1 MEIRCYF
8 PRRAFLSRFCFPALS
23 ALALAAGWTP
33 GLRAD
38 DAAGAKP
45 GKSTVVWISM
55 DGMRG
60 DYLDRPPL
68 PFFARL
74 MKEGAYSR
82 KFHPVFPPI
91 TFPSHCAEATGV
103 AVDRHGITGN
113 SFYDTGTRMTY
124 RYPGDAALLQAEPIW
139 LTAERQGVRTLVY
152 DWPLSQAEDG
162 PVRADFFNEKF
173 ENGPTDAQRMD
184 HLLDTWRA
192 DKAGPPRLL
201 MGYVE
206 DADVAGHKY
215 GPDAPEL
222 TAAVQGVDRTLGVFF
237 ERALAQWKETAG
249 PSDRFYLLLSTDHGM
264 SPVTKAVNLEKLLG
278 LPRGQ
283 KEIMVSTV
291 GNMGNVFLDQIAEG
305 PAREE
310 RLAGFLEK
318 LKAYPFIRAYRKA
331 ELPAAWAYAHPT
343 RTGDLVVVLPRG
355 YTMSSQA
362 TQPVMDIA
370 QAGGGP
376 LGMHGYPVEDDPE
389 MYGALLVWRYPQPF
403 GGKDLGEVNWNQYH
417 PTVAKWLGIQPADGA
432 KGAPLA
438 LPGE

>member
-1 MEIRCYF
+1 MEIGRLKLRWLC
-8 PRRAFLSRFCFPALS
+8 RAFLAVA
-23 ALALAAGWTP
+23 ALASAGSPAAQASNP
-33 GLRAD
+33 
-38 DAAGAKP
+38 AGVGG
-45 GKSTVVWISM
+45 GKNTVVWVSM

-60 DYLDRPPL
+60 DYLDRAGL

-74 MKEGAYSR
+74 MTEGAYSR
-82 KFHPVFPPI
+82 RLHPVFPPI

-103 AVDRHGITGN
+103 TVDHHGITGN
-113 SFYDTGTRMTY
+113 SFYDASTRQTY

-152 DWPLSQAEDG
+152 DWPLSQAEHG
-162 PVRADFFNEKF
+162 PVHADYFGEKF
-173 ENGPTDAQRMD
+173 DPAPTDAQRMD
-184 HLLDTWRA
+184 HLLDTWHA
-192 DKAGPPRLL
+192 DKGALRLL

-215 GPDAPEL
+215 GPDAPET
-222 TAAVQGVDRTLGVFF
+222 TAAVQAVDHTLGAFF

-249 PSDRFYLLLSTDHGM
+249 PGDHFYLLLSTDHGM
-264 SPVTKAVNLEKLLG
+264 SPVTKAANLEKMLG
-278 LPRGQ
+278 LPHGQ
-283 KEIMVSTV
+283 KEITLSTV
-291 GNMGNVFLDQIAEG
+291 GNMGNVFVDQLPAG

-310 RLAGFLEK
+310 RLAGFVETLR
-318 LKAYPFIRAYRKA
+318 AYPFLRVYRRAD
-331 ELPAAWAYAHPT
+331 LPAAWAYAHPT

-355 YTMSSQA
+355 YTFSSQA

-389 MYGALLVWRYPQPF
+389 MYGAMLLWRYPQPF
-403 GGKDLGEVNWNQYH
+403 GGKDLGEVKWDQCH
-417 PTVAKWLGIQPADGA
+417 PTVAKWLGIKPADGA
-432 KGAPLA
+432 KGVPLT